1 MRKRNWY
8 EFTTKSED
16 HKNILCYILD
26 KYNIRYDLS
35 YSIEVKDWFF
45 TILFNK
51 NEEKLLDKYIDL
63 CLNSNVQVRGGIF
76 DLG

>member
-35 YSIEVKDWFF
+35 YSIEVKDWLF

-51 NEEKLLDKYIDL
+51 NEKELLDKYIDL
-63 CLNSNVQVRGGIF
+63 CLNDNVQVRGGIF